1 MIAGITHFFSHR
13 SCLLQILRATLFT
26 VVVTDI
32 RNANKAKKQPKFNR
46 QLQTFIRRQIEG
58 DCPMV
63 ARKALDT
70 IVELYRRLE
79 SLHCALTHS
88 LTRSLAHA
96 RHPHSNATCCVHD
109 LVLLCR
115 RVWNDTNTVN
125 IVAQACLSDFA
136 KISVGGIRF
145 FLGINREMVQIEE
158 EEEEARKEGGAAD
171 AANQVTREQASRM
184 HQHSKPTRK
193 RMRRK
198 AKALAQ
204 VKKRNTANRT
214 SQVLFPAIEVLHDPN
229 GFVDKLFRKLKKRQ
243 DVFAT
248 RLMIMDL
255 LSRVIGMHKLVVPAF
270 YSYVQRFLTA
280 YQKDV
285 SRILAV
291 LLQSCHPFTPAEDLY
306 PLVRTI
312 ANNFIRDKCP
322 GPVIAT
328 GINSISGLFQRSE
341 HILEEMQQEIEPL
354 VKELAEFKKF
364 KDKGVIIA
372 ARGFINTIREKFPAL
387 LPRRDRGKDSD
398 KQAKPKQYGQVGKK
412 GSVQEDEAAA
422 AAEAEANQS
431 GSEGEEMPPQKRTRS
446 DTAEGGEG
454 SDSEGGSMGGWAE
467 FEGDSDES
475 EEDEGVDLADAV
487 VVDPSIIEGYSAKK
501 KLSRE
506 QRILNAAAGGN
517 DYGKTK
523 GGGSTNK
530 EKSRRKNFGM
540 IKHSQA
546 VRDKLR
552 KSYKDQVKSI
562 KKRMAALQR
571 QGNKRVKRGRR

>member
-1 MIAGITHFFSHR
+1 MLFS
-13 SCLLQILRATLFT
+13 A
-26 VVVTDI
+26 VVTDI

-46 QLQTFIRRQIEG
+46 QLQTFLRRQVEG
-58 DCPMV
+58 DCPVV
-63 ARKALDT
+63 ARRALDT
-70 IVELYRRLE
+70 IVELYRR
-79 SLHCALTHS
+79 
-88 LTRSLAHA
+88 
-96 RHPHSNATCCVHD
+96 
-109 LVLLCR
+109 
-115 RVWNDTNTVN
+115 RVWNDANTVN
-125 IVAQACLSDFA
+125 IMAQCCLSDFS
-136 KISVGGIRF
+136 KTSVGGIRF
-145 FLGINREMVQIEE
+145 FLGINSEINRIEE
-158 EEEEARKEGGAAD
+158 EEEEARKEGGASD
-171 AANQVTREQASRM
+171 AANQMTRDQAKRM
-184 HQHSKPTRK
+184 HQHSRPTRK

-198 AKALAQ
+198 ARAMAQ
-204 VKKRNTANRT
+204 VKKRSKVSRAP
-214 SQVLFPAIEVLHDPN
+214 QVLFPAIEMLHDPN

-255 LSRVIGMHKLVVPAF
+255 LSRVIGLHKLVVPAF

-285 SRILAV
+285 ARILAV
-291 LLQSCHPFTPAEDLY
+291 LLQSCHAFTPAEDIH

-322 GPVIAT
+322 PPVIAI
-328 GINSISGLFQRSE
+328 GINSICGLFRRSE

-387 LPRRDRGKDSD
+387 LPRRDRGKESD
-398 KQAKPKQYGQVGKK
+398 KEAKPKQYGQVGKR

-422 AAEAEANQS
+422 AVAAAEAEAEAAQV
-431 GSEGEEMPPQKRTRS
+431 GSDSDAEDRPPQKRARADS
-446 DTAEGGEG
+446 DASDEDEWADFVLEDDSDD
-454 SDSEGGSMGGWAE
+454 SDS
-467 FEGDSDES
+467 
-475 EEDEGVDLADAV
+475 DEGVDIADAV
-487 VVDPSIIEGYSAKK
+487 VVDPSILEGYAAKK

-506 QRILNAAAGGN
+506 ERILNAAAGGN
-517 DYGKTK
+517 DYGKSK
-523 GGGSTNK
+523 GGGSTNQ
-530 EKSRRKNFGM
+530 EKKRRKNFGM

-552 KSYKDQVKSI
+552 KSYHDQVKSI

>member
-1 MIAGITHFFSHR
+1 M
-13 SCLLQILRATLFT
+13 
-26 VVVTDI
+26 
-32 RNANKAKKQPKFNR
+32 
-46 QLQTFIRRQIEG
+46 
-58 DCPMV
+58 
-63 ARKALDT
+63 
-70 IVELYRRLE
+70 
-79 SLHCALTHS
+79 
-88 LTRSLAHA
+88 
-96 RHPHSNATCCVHD
+96 
-109 LVLLCR
+109 
-115 RVWNDTNTVN
+115 WNDTNTVN

-145 FLGINREMVQIEE
+145 FLGINREMIQLEE
-158 EEEEARKEGGAAD
+158 QEEEARREGGAAD

-204 VKKRNTANRT
+204 VKKRLAGHRAT
-214 SQVLFPAIEVLHDPN
+214 QVLFPAIEVLHDPN

-255 LSRVIGMHKLVVPAF
+255 LSRIIGMHKLVVPAF

-291 LLQSCHPFTPAEDLY
+291 LLQSCHAFTPAEDLY

-328 GINSISGLFQRSE
+328 GINSISGLFRRSE
-341 HILEEMQQEIEPL
+341 HILEEMEKEIEPL

-372 ARGFINTIREKFPAL
+372 ARGFINTIREKYPAL
-387 LPRRDRGKDSD
+387 LPRKDRGKESD

-412 GSVQEDEAAA
+412 GSVQEDEAAE
-422 AAEAEANQS
+422 AAEAAANES
-431 GSEGEEMPPQKRTRS
+431 GSEGEEMPPQKRKRS
-446 DTAEGGEG
+446 GAGDGDEEG
-454 SDSEGGSMGGWAE
+454 SDSEGESGWVE
-467 FEGDSDES
+467 FEGDSDDS
-475 EEDEGVDLADAV
+475 EEEGVDIADAV
-487 VVDPSIIEGYSAKK
+487 VVDPTMLEGYSARK

-506 QRILNAAAGGN
+506 ERILNAAAGGN

-530 EKSRRKNFGM
+530 EKNRRKNFGM

-562 KKRMAALQR
+562 KKRMVALQR